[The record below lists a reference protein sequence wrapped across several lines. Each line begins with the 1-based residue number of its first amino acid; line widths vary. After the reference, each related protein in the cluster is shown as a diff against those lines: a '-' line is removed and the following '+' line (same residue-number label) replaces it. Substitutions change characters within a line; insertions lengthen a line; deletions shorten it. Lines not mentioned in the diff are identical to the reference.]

1 MANRASLNDSLNKLQ
16 ALSSSGEVA
25 KVKVRRSGRNK
36 GANSDSAR
44 NLLGSL
50 LDDSEQAAEREQ
62 QELEENRR
70 RAEEEARLQREQ
82 EEEMARIEAERAIIA
97 ERQAQEELRMHHAE
111 MQAQVQRQNDI
122 DAGLIDLEEEARQK
136 AAEEERLRLEAE
148 ARARKEAEKR
158 AANELRLSQEY
169 ELEALRQEQLAK
181 QAAPKRSKAVPIIIA
196 GVAAAVVAAVIAYVV
211 VGNQKTIDIY
221 APSAQY
227 DTRSINFIP
236 DEEALIAASIS
247 IVKQGEDP
255 KPVSKPRTK
264 RPGGSGG
271 SAQAA
276 DNKPKVSLTGGGK
289 GGIFGGGKRSF

>member
-1 MANRASLNDSLNKLQ
+1 MANRPSLNDSLNKLQ

-25 KVKVRRSGRNK
+25 KVRVRRHGRDK
-36 GANSDSAR
+36 SNSDNAK

-50 LDDSEQAAEREQ
+50 LDDSEQAAEKEQ
-62 QELEENRR
+62 QQLEENRR

-82 EEEMARIEAERAIIA
+82 QEEMARIEAERAIIA
-97 ERQAQEELRMHHAE
+97 EKQAQEEMRMHRAE

-136 AAEEERLRLEAE
+136 AAEEERLRQEAE

-158 AANELRLSQEY
+158 AANELLLSQEY

-181 QAAPKRSKAVPIIIA
+181 QAAPKKNKAIPIIIGA
-196 GVAAAVVAAVIAYVV
+196 VAAAAVAAIVIYITL
-211 VGNQKTIDIY
+211 GNQKTIDIY
-221 APSAQY
+221 ATSAQY
-227 DTRSINFIP
+227 DTRSINFMP

-247 IVKQGEDP
+247 VVKQGEDP
-255 KPVSKPRTK
+255 KPSKPRAK
-264 RPGGSGG
+264 KPSGG
-271 SAQAA
+271 AA
-276 DNKPKVSLTGGGK
+276 APAESKPKVSLSSSGK